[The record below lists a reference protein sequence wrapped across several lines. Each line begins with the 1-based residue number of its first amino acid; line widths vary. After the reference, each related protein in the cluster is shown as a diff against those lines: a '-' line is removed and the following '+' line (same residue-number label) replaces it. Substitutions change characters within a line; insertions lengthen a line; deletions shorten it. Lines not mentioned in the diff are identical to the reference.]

1 VTRCFHLFTGSDGAS
16 HVAEI
21 DLPVGTVETARRV
34 HVEVTAPGAARDW
47 HTAPTLQYVV
57 TLTGTLEF
65 TTRGGE
71 QFELRPGDV
80 LLAADTTGTGHR
92 WRMIDDQ
99 PWTRMYVELSP
110 DAVAAPGAP
119 DARATVV
126 AFVDA
131 FQRADLA
138 SLEAL
143 LADDFVGHVTTADG
157 GTRDVDR
164 AGYVDSVRA
173 MDVGSAHLR
182 VDVTNTVEIAPGR
195 VLVMVEVHA
204 ARAGATLHNFSGQLA
219 TVADGRIT
227 SLWMVDALPA
237 ESDRFWST

>member
-1 VTRCFHLFTGSDGAS
+1 MTRCFHLFTGSDGAS

-21 DLPVGTVETARRV
+21 DLPVGTAETARRV
-34 HVEVTAPGAARDW
+34 HVEMTAAGAARDW

-99 PWTRMYVELSP
+99 PWTRMYVELQP
-110 DAVAAPGAP
+110 DAP
-119 DARATVV
+119 DARAAVV

-164 AGYVDSVRA
+164 AGYVESVRA
-173 MDVGSAHLR
+173 MDVATAHLR
-182 VDVTNTVEIAPGR
+182 VDVTNTVEVEPGR

-204 ARAGATLHNFSGQLA
+204 ARGRDPAQLQ
-219 TVADGRIT
+219 
-227 SLWMVDALPA
+227 WPA
-237 ESDRFWST
+237 RDRD